1 MNRKKAFAFVLCA
14 ALLPPFS
21 LFSARKAEAAPAIRR
36 SVTVCAPHT
45 ESGSINP
52 LASLNAADERF
63 QTGGPFTVT
72 GYYKFKKIAAMPKE
86 TGNTPAAH
94 VFGRNVSDTNG
105 SWVAFSGRF
114 SATDELSFVGIHLW
128 YMAGELSMG
137 DVVIKNAAGEVV
149 YSMAEDEKLTV
160 GSSCSLV
167 RKSIWFFYNFG
178 EYPDF
183 VTTVSG
189 PAQPAGL
196 LFGSVY
202 EAGKDGLLSGVPFGT
217 TALMLKSNFQ
227 NAGEIEVFQNGSR
240 VGDDTP
246 VAGGMTVVYHEGQQD
261 AVTYTLAPLAGDPN
275 NDAVIDIRDLRLAK
289 EYLFGRERGTP
300 ASALDLDGS
309 SAVDEQDVTA
319 FRDQILGKKRYPTHS
334 VGAEALLVY
343 ANPVGRIQT
352 VNGAAYLEHSASN
365 ITLTGDLSGDV
376 YCNLYV
382 EAASYPM
389 DQPGLFVEV
398 DGAMQYYPLNRTE
411 EYVRVKVASGLKPG
425 RHTIAISKSTDA
437 RNDSLFLY
445 SVTYSGYLEK
455 SQEAARR
462 IEFLGDSITAG
473 AGVYH
478 QQNEPA
484 LFARY
489 GLTASYFSYA
499 NRTADL
505 LGADYYAVANGG
517 WQLCYTVSPSYTI
530 QRIYPYAT
538 MRDTTSAGR
547 YDFSWKPQVVVI
559 NLGTNDWARTQ
570 AEIQEN
576 VRGLLALVRQKNPDA
591 AIVWAYGAMDHDHP
605 SVAWIKAAVET
616 FARQDKNAYFVHLP
630 ENTSGWANHPNVQG
644 QTAIAEVLAKE
655 IRAIMGW

>member
-1 MNRKKAFAFVLCA
+1 MNRKKPLAFLLCA
-14 ALLPPFS
+14 ALLSPFL
-21 LFSARKAEAAPAIRR
+21 LFPAHKAEAAPAICR
-36 SVTVCAPHT
+36 SVTVCAPNT

-72 GYYKFKKIAAMPKE
+72 GYYKFKQIAGMPKN
-86 TGNTPAAH
+86 TGNTPVAH
-94 VFGRNVSDTNG
+94 VFGQNVSDTNG

-114 SATDELSFVGIHLW
+114 SATNNLSFVGIHLW

-137 DVVIKNAAGEVV
+137 DVIIQNAAGEVV
-149 YSMAEDEKLTV
+149 YSMAEDENLTV

-178 EYPDF
+178 DYPDF
-183 VTTVSG
+183 ITTVSG
-189 PAQPAGL
+189 PTRPDKL

-202 EAGKDGLLSGVPFGT
+202 GVGENGLLSGVPSGT

-227 NAGEIEVFQNGSR
+227 NAGEIDVYQNGSR
-240 VGDDTP
+240 VADDAP
-246 VAGGMTVVYHEGQQD
+246 VAAGMTVVCRKGQTD
-261 AVTYTLAPLAGDPN
+261 AVTYTLAPLVGDPN
-275 NDAVIDIRDLRLAK
+275 NDAVTDIRDLRLAK
-289 EYLFGRERGTP
+289 EYIFGRQTETP
-300 ASALDLDGS
+300 ASTLDMDAS
-309 SAVDEQDVTA
+309 SSVDEADVDA
-319 FRDQILGKKRYPTHS
+319 FRDRILGKKAYPVHS
-334 VGAEALLVY
+334 VGAEILLSY
-343 ANPVGRIQT
+343 ANPVGRIQK

-365 ITLTGDLSGDV
+365 LTLTGDFSGDV

-382 EAASYPM
+382 EAASSPM

-398 DGAMQYYPLNRTE
+398 DGAMHYYPLNQVE
-411 EYVRVKVASGLKPG
+411 EYVRVKVAPDLEPG
-425 RHTIAISKSTDA
+425 RHTILISKSTDA
-437 RNDSLFLY
+437 RNDSIFLH

-455 SQEAARR
+455 SQGSARR

-478 QQNEPA
+478 QQKDSES
-484 LFARY
+484 FARY

-505 LGADYYAVANGG
+505 LGADYYALANGG

-530 QRIYPYAT
+530 QRIYPYAA
-538 MRDTTSAGR
+538 MRDTTSSGL

-576 VRGLLALVRQKNPDA
+576 VRGLLTLVRRKNPDA

-605 SVAWIKAAVET
+605 SVGWIRDAVEA
-616 FARQDKNAYFVHLP
+616 FAGRDKNAYFVHLP

-644 QTAIAEVLAKE
+644 QTAIAEVLAEK
-655 IRAIMGW
+655 IRVIMGW

>member
-1 MNRKKAFAFVLCA
+1 MNRKKAFVFLLCT
-14 ALLPPFS
+14 ALLPSFL
-21 LFSARKAEAAPAIRR
+21 LFPAGRVKAAPTICR
-36 SVTVCAPHT
+36 SVTIYAPNI

-72 GYYKFKKIAAMPKE
+72 GYYKFQKIADMPKK
-86 TGNTPAAH
+86 TNNTPAAH
-94 VFGRNVSDTNG
+94 VFGQNVSDTNG

-114 SATDELSFVGIHLW
+114 SATDDLSFVGIHLW

-137 DVVIKNAAGEVV
+137 DVVIKNASGEVV

-178 EYPDF
+178 DYPDF
-183 VTTVSG
+183 TITVSG
-189 PAQPAGL
+189 PVRPADL

-202 EAGKDGLLSGVPFGT
+202 EVGKDGLLSGVPFGT

-227 NAGEIEVFQNGSR
+227 NADEMEVYRSGQR
-240 VGDDTP
+240 IADDAP
-246 VAGGMTVVYHEGQQD
+246 VAGGMTLVYHEGQKD
-261 AVTYTLAPLAGDPN
+261 TVTYTLAPLVSDPN
-275 NDAVIDIRDLRLAK
+275 NDAVIDIRDLYLAK
-289 EYLFGRERGTP
+289 EYLFGRRQETP
-300 ASALDLDGS
+300 VSTLDLDGS
-309 SAVDEQDVTA
+309 SSVDERDLTA
-319 FRDQILGKKRYPTHS
+319 FRDWILGKKTYPTHS
-334 VGAEALLVY
+334 VGAETLLVY

-365 ITLTGDLSGDV
+365 LTLTGDFSGDV

-398 DGAMQYYPLNRTE
+398 DGAMQYYPLNPAE
-411 EYVRVKVASGLKPG
+411 EYRRVKVASDLKPG
-425 RHTIAISKSTDA
+425 RHTISISKSTDA

-445 SVTYSGYLEK
+445 SITYSGYLEK
-455 SQEAARR
+455 SKGADRR

-478 QQNEPA
+478 QQTQPEW
-484 LFARY
+484 FARY

-499 NRTADL
+499 NYTADL
-505 LGADYYAVANGG
+505 LDADYYAMANGG

-538 MRDTTSAGR
+538 MRDTTAAGR

-559 NLGTNDWARTQ
+559 NLGTNDWTRTQ

-576 VRGLLALVRQKNPDA
+576 VQGLLTLVRQKNPEA
-591 AIVWAYGAMDHDHP
+591 AIIWAYGAMDGDHP
-605 SVAWIKAAVET
+605 SVAWIQSAVEA
-616 FARQDKNAYFVHLP
+616 FARGDKNAYFVHLP
-630 ENTSGWANHPNVQG
+630 ENTSGWANHPDVQG
-644 QTAIAEVLAKE
+644 QIAIAEVLAAE